1 MFMLQCLYK
10 LVYIKESCS
19 ARAKQAVSPLLART
33 RYALLARARKERIFF
48 MSAVILKPGE
58 GRTIPLGPIHM
69 LVQEDGTQTRGTLGV
84 AEFEVAPHAPTP
96 PPHIHHTFEEG
107 FYVLEGEL
115 EFLAGTQTVRAGQ
128 GTFVMVPIGT
138 VHTFSNPT
146 DKPARFL
153 NTFTP
158 PLYIGYFEEISK
170 LIQAEGAAS
179 PQQFAELMARY
190 DTEVVV

>member
-1 MFMLQCLYK
+1 MN
-10 LVYIKESCS
+10 
-19 ARAKQAVSPLLART
+19 AV
-33 RYALLARARKERIFF
+33 
-48 MSAVILKPGE
+48 VLKAGE

-69 LVQEDGTQTRGTLGV
+69 VVLEDGTQTRETLGV
-84 AEFEVAPHAPTP
+84 AEFEVPPHAPTP
-96 PPHIHHTFEEG
+96 PPHIHHAHEEG

-115 EFLAGTQTVRAGQ
+115 EFLAGTERLRASQ

-138 VHTFSNPT
+138 IHTFSNPT

-158 PLYIGYFEEISK
+158 PLYIGYFEEFSK
-170 LIQAEGAAS
+170 LLQAGRALS

-190 DTEVVV
+190 DTEVVS